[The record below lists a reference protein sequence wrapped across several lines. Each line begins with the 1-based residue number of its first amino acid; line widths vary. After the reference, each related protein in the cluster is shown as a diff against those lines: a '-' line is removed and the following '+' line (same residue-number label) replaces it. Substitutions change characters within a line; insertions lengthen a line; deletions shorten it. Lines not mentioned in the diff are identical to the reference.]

1 MSRARG
7 FTLLEVMVAV
17 GVTAVERLLAR
28 SLGTIAAD
36 ADRDRGMLLLRTLV
50 AEAELAPPEPG
61 HLDGER
67 SGLRFARE
75 VFRTPHPLLRE
86 VHVRVWTND
95 GGDLELVEVI
105 RVPPA

>member
-17 GVTAVERLLAR
+17 VVLAVGVTAVERLFAR
-28 SLGTIAAD
+28 SLLTIGAD
-36 ADRDRGMLLLRTLV
+36 ADRDRGMLLLRTLM

-67 SGLRFARE
+67 AGLRFERE
-75 VFRTPHPLLRE
+75 AFRTPHPLLRE
-86 VHVRVWTND
+86 VHVRVRTGD
-95 GGDLELVEVI
+95 GSELELVEVI
-105 RVPPA
+105 